1 MLRIK
6 KFPQIFVSFYII
18 GYIFAFF
25 ALFYKTKLVFA
36 IITFIISGFINFLYY
51 RSDGYRSSNLL
62 IKAKKQIDKG
72 NLETAAEYIMQSVQ
86 IADNEEVLMQINA
99 TIKKN
104 PEHYGATA
112 KLLEKRLHEHDTPFL
127 RFIIASFYYVA
138 HDVQKTKHI
147 LGDIPVEQLTVKSGR
162 LLGSVLYELKDYN
175 RAIKVFSQFDPKRL
189 PKNED
194 EVAILYGLAVS
205 HLAKEETKKAI
216 EYLQRVKA
224 KAPHFG
230 NAEKL
235 LKELTEEA
243 KEPLDKQ

>member
-1 MLRIK
+1 MIRIK

-25 ALFYKTKLVFA
+25 ALFYKTKLIFA
-36 IITFIISGFINFLYY
+36 IVTFAISALINYLYY
-51 RSDGYRSSNLL
+51 ISDGYRSSNLL

-72 NLETAAEYIMQSVQ
+72 NYETAADLIIQSVQ

-104 PEHYGATA
+104 PEHYGEVA
-112 KLLEKRLHEHDTPFL
+112 KLLEKRLIEYDSPFL
-127 RFIIASFYYVA
+127 RFIIASFYYVV
-138 HDVQKTKHI
+138 HDLQKCRDI
-147 LGDIPVEQLTVKSGR
+147 LSGIPSEQLTVKSAR
-162 LLGSVLYELKDYN
+162 LLGSVLYELKEYS
-175 RAIKVFSQFDPKRL
+175 RAIKIFSQFDPKRL

-194 EVAILYGLAVS
+194 EVAVLYGLAVS
-205 HLAKEETKKAI
+205 HLAKDESNKAI
-216 EYLQRVKA
+216 EYLERVKA

-235 LKELTEEA
+235 LKELKGAHSEN
-243 KEPLDKQ
+243 